1 MRHGRNPMVLEHF
14 GTVDA
19 DIAFPLCMGNTSG
32 RPSFLSAR
40 ATSRDPLQVGVDLGV
55 AFRHRLR
62 RDAQEENPGVWCAR
76 TPDPGG
82 MKPGS
87 LGSRPLKP
95 STQTDGVSTGRRI
108 LDRLAS
114 THRRGDALLSP
125 AGPPRSAR
133 QTPSRVMHRVTVG
146 VSRLRTRGCWGCS
159 AHPGIAGATDSP
171 HPLRPRRGGAATR
184 HEPARL
190 PAAPSERRPAGTVER
205 AGLWRIVFRFEDGEA
220 TDVTLVDCH

>member
-87 LGSRPLKP
+87 LGSRPSKP

-114 THRRGDALLSP
+114 TLRRGDALLSP
-125 AGPPRSAR
+125 AGRGAR
-133 QTPSRVMHRVTVG
+133 GRHCLASCIVLQSEYRDCAQGAARV
-146 VSRLRTRGCWGCS
+146 LRTGVL
-159 AHPGIAGATDSP
+159 GASR
-171 HPLRPRRGGAATR
+171 HRWRRGFAASSPTSTR
-184 HEPARL
+184 RC
-190 PAAPSERRPAGTVER
+190 SR
-205 AGLWRIVFRFEDGEA
+205 A
-220 TDVTLVDCH
+220 T